1 MQTNFLYNIKSFF
14 QDIIQHFKNKMFS
27 SKYVVKGKCK
37 RCGQCCSTILFSDEN
52 GYIKTPEDFIKLQ
65 KRNPKLFQFTING
78 IVNDVDKDNPQFG
91 ALLFKCKALKED
103 GRCSQYFFRSFFCRD
118 YPAINSQFI
127 QMGGTTLDG
136 CGYYFD
142 VDKKFK
148 EYLK

>member
-1 MQTNFLYNIKSFF
+1 
-14 QDIIQHFKNKMFS
+14 MFS

-65 KRNPKLFQFTING
+65 KANPRLKMFIING
-78 IVNDVDKDNPQFG
+78 KIDDVDETNTQYG
-91 ALLFKCKALKED
+91 ALLFKCKVLKED
-103 GRCSQYFFRSFFCRD
+103 GSCGRYIFRSLFCRD
-118 YPAINSQFI
+118 YPSVNSNFI

-142 VDKKFK
+142 VNKKFSQYLDTK
-148 EYLK
+148 ESREP